1 MIEIENYINE
11 IAEFYDKDRFDNTY
25 GKFIDYQERK
35 ILDKLITNKYENV
48 LDLACG
54 TVRLLKFANYGV
66 DSSPKMIEIAKNKF
80 KNKPI
85 YLTDASNTQLE
96 SNTFDLIIIFHFFMH
111 LSKVKIDEILEE
123 CYRILK
129 KDGRIIF
136 DIPSKKRRDLFN
148 YKANKWHIAYSNSFD
163 FINQNSQFK
172 LTHSFGI
179 MFLPIHRFPKF
190 TRKLLSK
197 FDLLLANSF

>member
-11 IAEFYDKDRFDNTY
+11 IAEFYNKDRFDNTY

-96 SNTFDLIIIFHFFMH
+96 SNTFI
-111 LSKVKIDEILEE
+111 
-123 CYRILK
+123 
-129 KDGRIIF
+129 
-136 DIPSKKRRDLFN
+136 
-148 YKANKWHIAYSNSFD
+148 
-163 FINQNSQFK
+163 
-172 LTHSFGI
+172 
-179 MFLPIHRFPKF
+179 
-190 TRKLLSK
+190 
-197 FDLLLANSF
+197 